1 MMTSEVSHIKLKK
14 KKELSLSSGISHIA
28 MQTEDWYTVWGA
40 ENTGMVRMPGERKS
54 LILVINRQIIVDK
67 GSMQTE
73 TDSRMHSVW
82 KEQGRR

>member
-14 KKELSLSSGISHIA
+14 KKELSLSSRVSHIA
-28 MQTEDWYTVWGA
+28 MQTEDWYIVRGA
-40 ENTGMVRMPGERKS
+40 ESTGMFRMPAESKS
-54 LILVINRQIIVDK
+54 SILVINRQIIVDK

-82 KEQGRR
+82 TEQGRR